1 MNSGGFDTEGKNYRN
16 ANHMWEEEVATPSE
30 KDSWYGKGI
39 DYWQK
44 VEPSVDGVLGGFG
57 HISPTD
63 VEHSRGFLNKVFGEN
78 IDDAINNGQELVAAD
93 CGAGVGRITKE
104 FLSHIFHEVDVI
116 EPVAHFVQKARENL
130 KDAPSK
136 VNFLTKSLQDVC
148 VAPNRYDVVWI
159 QWCIGHLTDDDAVAF
174 LKVCAQS
181 LKPGG
186 MIVVKENNARR
197 GFVLDKDDNS
207 ITRSDA
213 YLVQVFQKAG
223 LRILTSQI
231 QEGFPDGLFMV
242 RAYALQPADA
252 AT

>member
-1 MNSGGFDTEGKNYRN
+1 M
-16 ANHMWEEEVATPSE
+16 
-30 KDSWYGKGI
+30 
-39 DYWQK
+39 
-44 VEPSVDGVLGGFG
+44 
-57 HISPTD
+57 
-63 VEHSRGFLNKVFGEN
+63 
-78 IDDAINNGQELVAAD
+78 
-93 CGAGVGRITKE
+93 
-104 FLSHIFHEVDVI
+104 
-116 EPVAHFVQKARENL
+116 
-130 KDAPSK
+130 
-136 VNFLTKSLQDVC
+136 
-148 VAPNRYDVVWI
+148 
-159 QWCIGHLTDDDAVAF
+159 AF

-186 MIVVKENNARR
+186 MVVVKENNARR